1 MARATWASCTL
12 NGLGP
17 PQDYA
22 ESVKWHLKA
31 AEQGDADSQI
41 NLGVK
46 YFLGLGVSQ
55 DYVQAHMWFNLAAAQ
70 GNANATM
77 LRNTITKEMTP
88 ADISKAQ
95 RLAREWTEK
104 HQK

>member
-1 MARATWASCTL
+1 MYS

-55 DYVQAHMWFNLAAAQ
+55 DY
-70 GNANATM
+70 G
-77 LRNTITKEMTP
+77 LRFGP
-88 ADISKAQ
+88 
-95 RLAREWTEK
+95 LLF
-104 HQK
+104 